1 MKNTLLF
8 LFILFGNLLLAQ
20 NKQSVELI
28 WGANNTYSFG
38 TYSVQIPH
46 FTAQYFQ
53 YNANDRSISAL
64 ITIPQNAAADKNS
77 LVVSDVVYESISS
90 IGDLDPL
97 LIPTKLISNINTS
110 RARELYFTTIT
121 ISPIIKEGNI
131 YKKVKSFSY
140 QINTDTKKSSSSFA
154 APAIL
159 SNSVLSSGE
168 WYRFYVEKSGV
179 YKISKSFLR
188 SLGMSVD
195 GDPRN
200 IKIYGNGGRML
211 PLSNAIP
218 YPNDLAENAIQVI
231 GESDGV
237 FNDNDFILFYA
248 EGVDNWN
255 IESQTH
261 SNLYA
266 DKSYY
271 YVTFKGGAGKRMS
284 LLDPLENAVAT
295 KNYSKYDG
303 YQFHERDLINVVRL
317 GRRWFGEQF
326 NVQNVQEF
334 SFDFPQIDLA
344 SQVGISVYGGA
355 SAFTSTNFAIAANG
369 QNVGTLNMSSL
380 SVGGSTELTTGSFN
394 TENAFAAAQNI
405 KVKLTYSNNG
415 VPGSKGYLDY
425 IILRATNNLIGYGKQ
440 FRFQVNESATQT
452 GVGQYT
458 ISNASSIPEVWDITD
473 IYNVGNVPN
482 AGSTGTYSFKA
493 VLGELRKY
501 IAIDPSNYYSP
512 SKDSQS
518 AVANQDL
525 KGTILRTTNGQF
537 LDVEYLII
545 TPSFLSMSAEKLA
558 SFHRQH
564 SNLNVKVVKLE
575 DIYQEFSSGKQD
587 VAAIRNFVKYVYQN
601 ASLPQRAVKYV
612 NLFGDASFDYKNRI
626 PNNSNIVPILHAM
639 NSFSAG
645 EGGFASDDF
654 FGLMD
659 ENEGNVTN
667 SFGGIDIA
675 VGRMLVADVR
685 QAEEMVQKVID
696 YHDPKSNGSWRNN
709 IVLISDDSDTP
720 FDASLQFR
728 QNQLSDRIYLEKPFI
743 NVNKILLDS
752 YVQET
757 SAGGKRYP
765 QARVDLFNNFEKG
778 ALVFNYLGHG
788 GEDGLSGERI
798 WEKSDGQNLQ
808 NRYKYPLFITI
819 TCDFSRFD
827 NPYRPTAGEYTYWNP
842 TGGAIS
848 MLTTI
853 RAIGQTT
860 AEAFNDRLSEYLFGY
875 GSGPTT
881 QTTIAEALRLAKNS
895 NPNSSTNVVFYIG
908 DPALMLAL
916 AQPKIKLTKVND
928 ISVAGN
934 IEDLKALAPIK
945 LTGVVTDQFDNLMT
959 TYNGELSVNIFDK
972 MIDRLTL
979 NNDGNAAPIPFKVLG
994 ETIFRG
1000 NATINSGQF
1009 EFSFVIPRDI
1019 RVPVG
1024 NGRISFYG
1032 KSSQSVQDKTG
1043 FDNAIKVGG
1052 INANAAVD
1060 ITAPSVKLYMN
1071 DQNFISGGI
1080 TNASPIFL
1088 AYLEDENGINT
1099 ASGIGH
1105 DLIAILDGDES
1116 NPYVLNDYYETEL
1129 DNFRKGKIKFPF
1141 RNLSVGLH
1149 TLTFKGWDVYNNPVT
1164 AELQFVVVGDES
1176 LTLTN
1181 VLNYPNPFVNY
1192 TQFWFTHNR
1201 PFEPLQVQVQVIT
1214 VTGKVVWTANQIVNT
1229 EGFTS
1234 REISWDGRDD
1244 FGDRIGKGVY
1254 IYKLTVKSLVTNT
1267 QTEKYEKL
1275 VIL

>member
-1 MKNTLLF
+1 MKNIFLF
-8 LFILFGNLLLAQ
+8 LFTLSANILIAQ
-20 NKQSVELI
+20 STQSVELI
-28 WGANNTYSFG
+28 WSSSTNYSFG
-38 TYSVQIPH
+38 DYSVQIPH
-46 FTAQYFQ
+46 FAGEHFQ
-53 YNANDRSISAL
+53 YNELEKSIAAV
-64 ITIPQNAAADKNS
+64 ITTPQSSEVNS
-77 LVVSDVVYESISS
+77 NSIEITNVVYEALTS
-90 IGDLDPL
+90 IGDLDPKM
-97 LIPTKLISNINTS
+97 ISTRIDPKFISTK
-110 RARELYFTTIT
+110 ARELYFSTLTIN
-121 ISPIIKEGNI
+121 PIIKEGSN
-131 YKKVKSFSY
+131 YKRIKSFSY
-140 QINTDTKKSSSSFA
+140 TYTADQSKSSSDSSD
-154 APAIL
+154 PNII
-159 SNSVLSSGE
+159 SNSVLSSGD

-179 YKISKSFLR
+179 YKITKSFLR
-188 SLGMSVD
+188 SLGMNVT
-195 GDPRN
+195 GDARN

-211 PLSNAIP
+211 PLDNATP
-218 YPNDLAENAIQVI
+218 YPFDLAENAIQVI
-231 GESDGV
+231 GETDGS
-237 FNDNDFILFYA
+237 FDDNDYILFYA
-248 EGVDNWN
+248 EGFDNWN
-255 IESQTH
+255 EQSQTH
-261 SNLYA
+261 NNLYA
-266 DKSYY
+266 NKAYY
-271 YVTFKGGAGKRMS
+271 YVTYKGGAGKRMT
-284 LLDPLENAVAT
+284 LLDPLENAVST
-295 KNYSKYDG
+295 QNFTKYDG
-303 YQFHERDLINVVRL
+303 YQYHEKDLINVVRL

-326 NVQNVQEF
+326 SIENVQEF
-334 SFDFPQIDLA
+334 SFDFPQIDLT
-344 SQVGISVYGGA
+344 SQVGITVYGGA
-355 SAFTSTNFAIAANG
+355 AAFTGTNFAIAANG
-369 QNVGTLNMSSL
+369 QNIGTVNMGAL
-380 SVGGSTELTTGSFN
+380 SVGGSSELTTGIFGSS
-394 TENAFAAAQNI
+394 NAIIAAQNI
-405 KVKLTYSNNG
+405 KIKLTYNNNG
-415 VPGSKGYLDY
+415 VPGSKGFLDY
-425 IILRATNNLIGYGKQ
+425 IILRAKNNLTGYGKQ
-440 FRFQVNESATQT
+440 FRFQVNESATAS
-452 GVGQYT
+452 GIGQYT

-473 IYNVGNVPN
+473 IYNVANVSN
-482 AGSTGTYSFKA
+482 IGASGSFSFKA

-501 IAIDPSNYYSP
+501 VAIDPSNFYSP

-518 AVANQDL
+518 VVANQNL
-525 KGTILRTTNGQF
+525 KGTIFKTAQGQF
-537 LDVEYLII
+537 LDVDYLII
-545 TPSFLSMSAEKLA
+545 TPAFLAMSAEKLA
-558 SFHRQH
+558 NFHRIN
-564 SNLNVKVVKLE
+564 SNLSVKVVKLE

-587 VAAIRNFVKYVYQN
+587 IAAIRNFIRYVYQN
-601 ASLPQRAVKYV
+601 ASLPQRRVQYV

-626 PNNSNIVPILHAM
+626 PNNSNIVPIYHAM

-645 EGGFASDDF
+645 ESGYASDDF

-659 ENEGNVTN
+659 ENEGNVTS

-675 VGRMLVADVR
+675 VGRMLVADTR
-685 QAEEMVQKVID
+685 QADDMVQKVID
-696 YHDPKSNGSWRNN
+696 YHDPKSYGSWRNN
-709 IVLISDDSDTP
+709 IVLISDDSDATY
-720 FDASLQFR
+720 DASLQQR
-728 QNQLSDRIYLEKPFI
+728 QNQLSDRISLEKPFI
-743 NVNKILLDS
+743 NVKKILLDS
-752 YVQET
+752 YEQET

-798 WEKSDGQNLQ
+798 WEKTDGQNLQ
-808 NRYKYPLFITI
+808 NKYKYPLFITI

-842 TGGAIS
+842 KGGAIS

-853 RAIGQTT
+853 RAIGQST

-875 GSGPTT
+875 GIGPTT
-881 QTTIAEALRLAKNS
+881 TTTIAESLRLAKNS

-908 DPALMLAL
+908 DPALKLAVP
-916 AQPKIKLTKVND
+916 QPKIKLTKVND
-928 ISVAGN
+928 VAVSGS
-934 IEDLKALAPIK
+934 IEDLKALGAIK
-945 LTGVVTDQFDNLMT
+945 LAGVVTDQFDNVMT

-972 MIDRLTL
+972 MIDRITL
-979 NNDGNAAPIPFKVLG
+979 NNDGNAAPMPFKVLG

-1009 EFSFVIPRDI
+1009 EFSFVVPRDI

-1032 KSSQSVQDKTG
+1032 KGAQSVQDKTG
-1043 FDNAIKVGG
+1043 FDSTIKVGG
-1052 INANAAVD
+1052 INTNAAVD
-1060 ITAPSVKLYMN
+1060 VTGPSVKLYMN

-1080 TNASPIFL
+1080 TNASPIFI

-1176 LTLTN
+1176 ITLTN

-1214 VTGKVVWTANQIVNT
+1214 ITGKVVWSTNQIITT

-1254 IYKLTVKSLVTNT
+1254 IYKLTVKSLVSNT

>member
-1 MKNTLLF
+1 MKNILF
-8 LFILFGNLLLAQ
+8 LLLLLSSSLVNAQ
-20 NKQSVELI
+20 NKQSIELV
-28 WGANNTYSFG
+28 WSATNTYSFG
-38 TYSVQIPH
+38 TYDVQIPH

-53 YNANDRSISAL
+53 YDEAEKSISAQVTVPQSAASDASSL
-64 ITIPQNAAADKNS
+64 II
-77 LVVSDVVYESISS
+77 SDVIFETINS
-90 IGDLDPL
+90 IGDLDPAA
-97 LIPTKLISNINTS
+97 IPSKLVYKLQSN
-110 RARELYFTTIT
+110 RAREMYYTTIT
-121 ISPIIKEGNI
+121 ISPIIKEAGI
-131 YKKVKSFSY
+131 YKRIKSFAYNFNNSVG
-140 QINTDTKKSSSSFA
+140 KSSADNA

-179 YKISKSFLR
+179 YKISKGFLK
-188 SLGMSVD
+188 SLGMNVD

-200 IKIYGNGGRML
+200 LKIYGNGGRML
-211 PLSNAIP
+211 PLANAIP
-218 YPNDLAENAIQVI
+218 YPNDLVENSIQVI

-237 FNDNDFILFYA
+237 FNDNDYILFYA

-255 IESQTH
+255 AESQTH
-261 SNLYA
+261 VNLYA

-271 YVTFKGGAGKRMS
+271 YVTFKGGAGKRMN
-284 LLDPLENAVAT
+284 LLDPLDNAVVT
-295 KNYSKYDG
+295 KNFTKYNE
-303 YQFHERDLINVVRL
+303 YQYHEKDLINVVRV

-326 NVQNVQEF
+326 NIENVQEF
-334 SFDFPQIDLA
+334 SFDFPQIDL
-344 SQVGISVYGGA
+344 SSLVEITVTTGA
-355 SAFTSTNFAIAANG
+355 AAFTSTNFSVAANG
-369 QNVGTLNMSSL
+369 QTVGTIGMLEL
-380 SVGGSTELTTGSFN
+380 VPGGDVELTTGAFN
-394 TENAFAAAQNI
+394 STTAVAPAQNI
-405 KVKLTYSNNG
+405 KVKITFNNNG
-415 VPGSKGYLDY
+415 VPGSKGFLDY
-425 IILRATNNLIGYGKQ
+425 IILRATSNLSGYGKQ
-440 FRFQVNESATQT
+440 FRFQVDESASST

-458 ISNASSIPEVWDITD
+458 ISNANAIPEVWDITD
-473 IYNVGNVPN
+473 IYNVGKLQNT
-482 AGSTGTYSFKA
+482 GSIGTFSFKA
-493 VLGELRKY
+493 TLGELRKY
-501 IAIDPSNYYSP
+501 IAVDASNYYAP

-518 AVANQDL
+518 LVVNQDL
-525 KGTILRTTNGQF
+525 KGTILRTSQGQY
-537 LDVEYLII
+537 LDVDYLII

-558 SFHRQH
+558 NFHRQH

-587 VAAIRNFVKYVYQN
+587 IAGIRNFVKYVYQN

-626 PNNSNIVPILHAM
+626 PNNNNIVPIYHSM
-639 NSFSAG
+639 FSYSAG
-645 EGGFASDDF
+645 ESSFASDDF
-654 FGLMD
+654 YALMD
-659 ENEGNVTN
+659 QNEGVISGNY
-667 SFGGIDIA
+667 GGIDIA
-675 VGRMLVADVR
+675 VGRMLVSDVR
-685 QAEEMVQKVID
+685 QAEDMVQKVID
-696 YHDPKSNGSWRNN
+696 YHDPKSYGSWRNN
-709 IVLISDDSDTP
+709 IVLIADDADKVS
-720 FDASLQFR
+720 DASLQQR
-728 QNQLSDRIYLEKPFI
+728 QNQLSDRIYSEKPFI

-765 QARVDLFNNFEKG
+765 EAREELFNNFEKG

-788 GEDGLSGERI
+788 GPEVLSGERI
-798 WEKSDGQNLQ
+798 WEKTDGQNLQ
-808 NRYKYPLFITI
+808 NKYKYPLFITI
-819 TCDFSRFD
+819 TCDFSKFD
-827 NPYRPTAGEYTYWNP
+827 DPYRPTAGEYTYWNP
-842 TGGAIS
+842 KGGAIS

-853 RAIGQTT
+853 RAIGQSG
-860 AEAFNDRLSEYLFGY
+860 AESFNDRLSEYLFGY
-875 GSGPTT
+875 GAGPAT

-895 NPNSSTNVVFYIG
+895 NPSGSSNVVFYIG

-916 AQPKIKLTKVND
+916 PQPKIKLTKVND
-928 ISVAGN
+928 VSVAGN
-934 IEDLKALAPIK
+934 IEDLKALGPIK

-979 NNDGNAAPIPFKVLG
+979 NNDGNASPMPFKVLG

-1009 EFSFVIPRDI
+1009 EFSFVVPRDI

-1032 KSSQSVQDKTG
+1032 KGAQNVQDKTG
-1043 FDNAIKVGG
+1043 FDNTIKVGG

-1060 ITAPSVKLYMN
+1060 VTGPTVKLYMN
-1071 DQNFISGGI
+1071 DQNFVSGGI

-1088 AYLEDENGINT
+1088 AFLEDENGINT

-1129 DNFRKGKIKFPF
+1129 DNFKKGKIKFPF

-1164 AELQFVVVGDES
+1164 AEIQFVVVGDES
-1176 LTLTN
+1176 ITLTN

-1214 VTGKVVWTANQIVNT
+1214 VTGKVVWTTNQIITT

-1254 IYKLTVKSLVTNT
+1254 VYKLTVKSLVSNT

>member
-1 MKNTLLF
+1 MKNYLLF
-8 LFILFGNLLLAQ
+8 LILLFANIITAQ
-20 NKQSVELI
+20 NSQTVELI
-28 WGANNTYSFG
+28 WANNNAFPFG
-38 TYSVQIPH
+38 SYTVQIPH
-46 FTAQYFQ
+46 FNTEYFQ
-53 YNANDRSISAL
+53 YDESDKSIMAVVTIKQSAASDEKSL
-64 ITIPQNAAADKNS
+64 IISEVT
-77 LVVSDVVYESISS
+77 YESITS
-90 IGDLDPL
+90 IGDLDPSK
-97 LIPTKLISNINTS
+97 IPSQLISNLRSN
-110 RARELYFTTIT
+110 RARDIYYTTIS
-121 ISPIIKEGNI
+121 ISPIIKEGSS
-131 YKKVKSFSY
+131 YKRVKSFKYYFSA
-140 QINTDTKKSSSSFA
+140 NEKKNSSSTA
-154 APAIL
+154 AP
-159 SNSVLSSGE
+159 SVLTSSVLKSGD

-179 YKISKSFLR
+179 YKISKDFLR
-188 SLGMSVD
+188 SLGMNVNV
-195 GDPRN
+195 DPRN
-200 IKIYGNGGRML
+200 LKIFGNGGRML
-211 PLSNAIP
+211 PLANATS
-218 YPNDLAENAIQVI
+218 YPMDLTENAIQVI

-237 FNDNDFILFYA
+237 FNDNDYIIFYA

-255 IESQTH
+255 VESQTH

-271 YVTFKGGAGKRMS
+271 YVTSNGGSGKRMS
-284 LLDPLENAVAT
+284 LLDPLENAVIT
-295 KNYSKYDG
+295 KNYTKYDG
-303 YQFHERDLINVVRL
+303 YQYYERDLINVVRL
-317 GRRWFGEQF
+317 GRLWVGEQF
-326 NVQNVQEF
+326 NIQNTQEF
-334 SFDFPQIDLA
+334 SFEFPQIDPT
-344 SQVGISVYGGA
+344 SQVGITVRGA
-355 SAFTSTNFAIAANG
+355 AAAFTPTNFSIEANG
-369 QNVGTLNMSSL
+369 QNIGTLGISGL
-380 SVGGSTELTTGSFN
+380 SPDGDRELFDATFIN
-394 TENAFAAAQNI
+394 NNAFAAAQNI
-405 KVKLTYSNNG
+405 KIKLTYNNNG
-415 VPGSKGYLDY
+415 VPGSKGFLDY
-425 IILRATNNLIGYGKQ
+425 IIVRATNKLIGYGKQ
-440 FRFQVNESATQT
+440 FRFQVNASALES
-452 GVGQYT
+452 GIGQYT
-458 ISNASSIPEVWDITD
+458 ISNATSIPEVWDITD
-473 IYNVGNVPN
+473 IYNVGNLQN
-482 AGSTGTYSFKA
+482 SGSTGTFSFKA

-501 IAIDPSNYYSP
+501 IAVDPSNYYSP
-512 SKDSQS
+512 SKESQS
-518 AVANQDL
+518 YVVNQDL
-525 KGTILRTTNGQF
+525 KGSILKTTQGQF
-537 LDVEYLII
+537 LDVDYLII

-558 SFHRQH
+558 NFHRQH
-564 SNLNVKVVKLE
+564 SNLKVKVVKLE

-587 VAAIRNFVKYVYQN
+587 IAAIRNFIKYVYNN
-601 ASLPQRAVKYV
+601 ASIPQRVVKYI

-626 PNNSNIVPILHAM
+626 PNNTNIVPIYHSMYSYSTSEA
-639 NSFSAG
+639 SY
-645 EGGFASDDF
+645 ASDDF
-654 FGLMD
+654 YGLMD
-659 ENEGNVTN
+659 ENEGNIGST
-667 SFGGIDIA
+667 FGGLDIA
-675 VGRMLVADVR
+675 IGRMLVSDLR
-685 QAEEMVQKVID
+685 QADEMVQKVID
-696 YHDPKSNGSWRNN
+696 YHDPKSYGSWRNN
-709 IVLISDDSDTP
+709 IVLISDDADRTS
-720 FDASLQFR
+720 DASLQQR
-728 QNQLSDRIYLEKPFI
+728 QNQLADRIYTEKPFI

-765 QARVDLFNNFEKG
+765 QAKEDLFNNFEKG

-788 GEDGLSGERI
+788 GPEVLSGERI
-798 WEKSDGQNLQ
+798 WEKADGQNLQ
-808 NRYKYPLFITI
+808 NKYKYPLFITI
-819 TCDFSRFD
+819 TCDFSKFD
-827 NPYRPTAGEYTYWNP
+827 DPYRPTAGEYTYWNP
-842 TGGAIS
+842 SGGAIS

-853 RAIGQTT
+853 RSINQGG
-860 AEAFNDRLSEYLFGY
+860 AEPFNDRLSEFLFGY
-875 GSGPTT
+875 GLGPTT

-895 NPNSSTNVVFYIG
+895 NPSASSNVVFYIG

-916 AQPKIKLTKVND
+916 PQPKIKLTKVND
-928 ISVAGN
+928 VSVTGN

-979 NNDGNAAPIPFKVLG
+979 NNDGNAAPMPFKVLG

-1000 NATINSGQF
+1000 NATINSGEF
-1009 EFSFVIPRDI
+1009 EFSFVVPRDI

-1032 KSSQSVQDKTG
+1032 KSAQTTQDKTG
-1043 FDNAIKVGG
+1043 FDNVIKVGG

-1060 ITAPSVKLYMN
+1060 VTGPTVKLYMN

-1164 AELQFVVVGDES
+1164 SELQFLVVGDES
-1176 LTLTN
+1176 ITLTN

-1214 VTGKVVWTANQIVNT
+1214 VTGKVVWTNNQIVTT

-1234 REISWDGRDD
+1234 REITWDGRDD
-1244 FGDRIGKGVY
+1244 FGDKIGKGVY
-1254 IYKLTVKSLVTNT
+1254 VYKLTVKSLVSNT

>member
-1 MKNTLLF
+1 MKNF
-8 LFILFGNLLLAQ
+8 LLLLLIILANATSAQ
-20 NKQSVELI
+20 DKQSVELI
-28 WGANNTYSFG
+28 WATSNSYSFG
-38 TYSVQIPH
+38 NYEVHIPH
-46 FTAQYFQ
+46 FTPQYFQ
-53 YNANDRSISAL
+53 YNEGEKSISAVITTAQNSAIDPKSL
-64 ITIPQNAAADKNS
+64 II
-77 LVVSDVVYESISS
+77 SDVVYEPINSL
-90 IGDLDPL
+90 GNLDPTI
-97 LIPTKLISNINTS
+97 IPSKIVAKLINR
-110 RARELYFTTIT
+110 RARDEYFTTIS
-121 ISPIIKEGNI
+121 ISPIIKEGNT
-131 YKKVKSFSY
+131 YKKVTSFKYTFSAD
-140 QINTDTKKSSSSFA
+140 QKRGGDIPAT
-154 APAIL
+154 PAIL
-159 SNSVLSSGE
+159 SSSILSSGE

-179 YKISKSFLR
+179 YKISKGFLK
-188 SLGMSVD
+188 SLGMNAD

-200 IKIYGNGGRML
+200 LKIYGNGGRML
-211 PLSNAIP
+211 PLANAIP
-218 YPNDLAENAIQVI
+218 YPDDLAENAIQVI
-231 GESDGV
+231 GEGDGV
-237 FNDNDFILFYA
+237 FNDNDYILFYA

-255 IESQTH
+255 IESKTH
-261 SNLYA
+261 VNLYA

-271 YVTFKGGAGKRMS
+271 YVTFKGGPGKRMS
-284 LLDPLENAVAT
+284 LMDPLENAAVT
-295 KNYSKYDG
+295 QNYTKYDG
-303 YQFHERDLINVVRL
+303 YQYHEKDLINVARL
-317 GRRWFGEQF
+317 GRLWFGESF
-326 NVQNVQEF
+326 NIENSQEF
-334 SFDFPQIDLA
+334 SFECPQIDL
-344 SQVGISVYGGA
+344 STQVGITVNVGA
-355 SAFTSTNFAIAANG
+355 AAFTPTNFSVDANG
-369 QNVGTLNMSSL
+369 QNVGTVNVSPI
-380 SVGGSTELTTGSFN
+380 SVDGDRELYDKNFTSP
-394 TENAFAAAQNI
+394 NAFAAAQNI
-405 KVKLTYSNNG
+405 KIKLTYNNNG
-415 VPGSKGYLDY
+415 VPGSKGFLNY
-425 IILRATNNLIGYGKQ
+425 IILKTTNNLSGYGKQ
-440 FRFQVNESATQT
+440 FRFQVDESALQT
-452 GVGQYT
+452 GIAQYT
-458 ISNASSIPEVWDITD
+458 ISNASTIPEVWDITD
-473 IYNVGNVPN
+473 IYNVGNLSN
-482 AGSTGTYSFKA
+482 IGGSGTFSFRA
-493 VLGELRKY
+493 TLGELRQY
-501 IAIDPSNYYSP
+501 VAVEPSNYYSP

-525 KGTILRTTNGQF
+525 KGTILRTAQGQY
-537 LDVEYLII
+537 LDVDYLII
-545 TPSFLSMSAEKLA
+545 TPSALAMSAEKLA
-558 SFHRQH
+558 NFHRQR

-575 DIYQEFSSGKQD
+575 NIYQEFSSGKQD
-587 VAAIRNFVKYVYQN
+587 IAAIRNFIKYVYHN

-626 PNNSNIVPILHAM
+626 PNNTNIVPIYHAM
-639 NSFSAG
+639 SSYSAG
-645 EGGFASDDF
+645 EASYASDDF
-654 FGLMD
+654 YGLMD
-659 ENEGNVTN
+659 LNEGNIN
-667 SFGGIDIA
+667 GGFGGIDIA
-675 VGRMLVADVR
+675 IGRMLVSDVR
-685 QAEEMVQKVID
+685 QADEMVQKVID
-696 YHDPKSNGSWRNN
+696 YHDPKSYGSWRNN
-709 IVLISDDSDTP
+709 IVLISDDADTTG
-720 FDASLQFR
+720 DANLQQK
-728 QNQLSDRIYLEKPFI
+728 QNQLADRIYTEKPFI

-798 WEKSDGQNLQ
+798 WEKADGQNLQ
-808 NRYKYPLFITI
+808 NRFKYPLFITI

-842 TGGAIS
+842 KGGAIS

-853 RAIGQTT
+853 RSIGQSG
-860 AEAFNDRLSEYLFGY
+860 AEFFNDRLSEYLFGY
-875 GSGPTT
+875 GVGPTT
-881 QTTIAEALRLAKNS
+881 QTTIAETLRLAKN
-895 NPNSSTNVVFYIG
+895 NYPSSSSNVVFYIG

-916 AQPKIKLTKVND
+916 PQPKIKLTKVND

-945 LTGVVTDQFDNLMT
+945 LTGIVTDQFDNLMT

-979 NNDGNAAPIPFKVLG
+979 NNDGNASPMPFKVLG

-1000 NATINSGQF
+1000 NATINSGAF
-1009 EFSFVIPRDI
+1009 EFSFVVPRDI

-1024 NGRISFYG
+1024 NGRVSFYG
-1032 KSSQSVQDKTG
+1032 KGTQTTQDKTG
-1043 FDNAIKVGG
+1043 FDNVIKVGG

-1060 ITAPSVKLYMN
+1060 VTGPTVKLYMN

-1088 AYLEDENGINT
+1088 AFLEDENGINT

-1105 DLIAILDGDES
+1105 DLVAILDGDES
-1116 NPYVLNDYYETEL
+1116 NPYILNDYYETEL
-1129 DNFRKGKIKFPF
+1129 DNFKSGKVKFPF

-1176 LTLTN
+1176 ITLTN

-1201 PFEPLQVQVQVIT
+1201 PFEPLQVQVQVLT
-1214 VTGKVVWTANQIVNT
+1214 VTGKVVWSTNQIVTT

-1254 IYKLTVKSLVTNT
+1254 VYKLTVKSLVSNS

>member
-1 MKNTLLF
+1 MKNILF
-8 LFILFGNLLLAQ
+8 FFFILFGNYIHAQ
-20 NKQSVELI
+20 NKQTVELA
-28 WGANNTYSFG
+28 WASSNTYSFG
-38 TYSVQIPH
+38 TYIVEVPH
-46 FTAQYFQ
+46 FTPKYFQ
-53 YNANDRSISAL
+53 YNDVDKSVSAVVTISQSSMSD
-64 ITIPQNAAADKNS
+64 TNS
-77 LVVSDVVYESISS
+77 LVVSDVIYESINS
-90 IGDLDPL
+90 IGDLDPSI
-97 LIPTKLISNINTS
+97 IPSKLISNINSS
-110 RARELYFTTIT
+110 RSRELYFTTIT
-121 ISPIIKEGNI
+121 VSPIIKDGSI
-131 YKKVKSFSY
+131 YKRVKSFSY
-140 QINTDTKKSSSSFA
+140 TFNPDAQKTPLSYS

-159 SNSVLSSGE
+159 SNSILSTGD

-179 YKISKSFLR
+179 YKISKSFLK
-188 SLGMSVD
+188 SLGMNAD

-200 IKIYGNGGRML
+200 LKIYGNGGRML
-211 PLSNAIP
+211 PLANATP
-218 YPNDLAENAIQVI
+218 YPMDLAENAIQVI

-237 FNDNDFILFYA
+237 FNDSDYILFYA
-248 EGVDNWN
+248 EGLDNWN
-255 IESQTH
+255 VESQTH
-261 SNLYA
+261 NNLYA
-266 DKSYY
+266 DKAYY

-284 LLDPLENAVAT
+284 LLDPLDNAVVT
-295 KNYSKYDG
+295 KNYNKYDG
-303 YQFHERDLINVVRL
+303 YQYHEKDLINVVRL

-326 NVQNVQEF
+326 SIENVQEF
-334 SFDFPQIDLA
+334 SFEFPQIDIA
-344 SQVGISVYGGA
+344 SQIGISVFVGA

-369 QNVGTLNMSSL
+369 QNVGTISMGSL
-380 SVGGSTELTTGSFN
+380 SVGGSAELTTGAYNSDN
-394 TENAFAAAQNI
+394 SISASQNV
-405 KVKLTYSNNG
+405 KVKVTYNNNG
-415 VPGSKGYLDY
+415 VPGSKGFLDY

-452 GVGQYT
+452 GIGQYT

-473 IYNVGNVPN
+473 IYNVGNLSNV
-482 AGSTGTYSFKA
+482 GSTGTFSFKA
-493 VLGELRKY
+493 ALGELRKY
-501 IAIDPSNYYSP
+501 IAVDPSNYYTP

-518 AVANQDL
+518 FVANQDL
-525 KGTILRTTNGQF
+525 KGTILKTAQGQY
-537 LDVEYLII
+537 LDLDYLII

-558 SFHRQH
+558 NFHRQY

-575 DIYQEFSSGKQD
+575 EIYQEFSSGKQD
-587 VAAIRNFVKYVYQN
+587 IAGIRNFIKYVYDN
-601 ASLPQRAVKYV
+601 ASLPQRAVKYI

-626 PNNSNIVPILHAM
+626 PNNSNIVPIYHAM
-639 NSFSAG
+639 NSYSAG
-645 EGGFASDDF
+645 ESGYASDDF

-659 ENEGNVTN
+659 ENEGNIAS

-675 VGRMLVADVR
+675 VGRMLVSDPR

-696 YHDPKSNGSWRNN
+696 YHDPKSYGSWRNN
-709 IVLISDDSDTP
+709 IVLISDDADTP
-720 FDASLQFR
+720 FDANLQQR
-728 QNQLSDRIYLEKPFI
+728 QNQLSDRIFQEKPFI

-798 WEKSDGQNLQ
+798 WEKADGQNLQ
-808 NRYKYPLFITI
+808 NQYKYPLFITI

-842 TGGAIS
+842 KGGAIS

-853 RAIGQTT
+853 RAIGQST
-860 AEAFNDRLSEYLFGY
+860 AENFNDRLSEYLFGY

-895 NPNSSTNVVFYIG
+895 NPSSSSNVVFYIG

-916 AQPKIKLTKVND
+916 PQPKIKLTKVND
-928 ISVAGN
+928 VSVAGN

-945 LTGVVTDQFDNLMT
+945 LAGVVTDQFDNLMT

-979 NNDGNAAPIPFKVLG
+979 NNDGNAPPMPFKVLG

-1009 EFSFVIPRDI
+1009 EFSFVVPRDI

-1024 NGRISFYG
+1024 HGRISFYG
-1032 KSSQSVQDKTG
+1032 KGAQSVQDKTG
-1043 FDNAIKVGG
+1043 FDNVIKVGG

-1060 ITAPSVKLYMN
+1060 VTGPSVKLYMN

-1176 LTLTN
+1176 ITLSN

-1214 VTGKVVWTANQIVNT
+1214 VTGKVVWTTNQIVTT

-1234 REISWDGRDD
+1234 RDITWDGRDD

-1254 IYKLTVKSLVTNT
+1254 IYKLTVKSLISNT